1 VVTGYLSKSIMDPI
15 HPSLVEKILAS
26 AMSELPDPLGWNED
40 YIFIPVVLE
49 KPYGSQPT
57 EIDCRKLSSKGGLIV
72 EFKKEDEKGKKV
84 RWKLVEIKEI

>member
-1 VVTGYLSKSIMDPI
+1 
-15 HPSLVEKILAS
+15 
-26 AMSELPDPLGWNED
+26 MSELPDPLGWNED

-57 EIDCRKLSSKGGLIV
+57 EIDCGKLSSKGGLIV